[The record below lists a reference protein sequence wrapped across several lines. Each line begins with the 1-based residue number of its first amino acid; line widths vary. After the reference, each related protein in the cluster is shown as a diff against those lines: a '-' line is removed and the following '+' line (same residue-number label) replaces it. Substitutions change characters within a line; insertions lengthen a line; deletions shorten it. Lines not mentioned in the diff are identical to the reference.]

1 MVESTKRKLKLEQK
15 VKQAA
20 QSLYR
25 LETAANKRQR
35 VDDSPA
41 AASTHLDAA
50 QKKCDEINTELWKL
64 SASCMEIER
73 RLSNHN
79 AAVLGLRMNIL
90 EKNMGGGTTDEFG
103 EAHLYMSNDNED
115 RSVSRRSSARMSMS
129 DRTPPRQIAT
139 PPRQVTAPPR
149 QVVVPPPEFN
159 EAQRRLRE
167 LNFQVASMTQ
177 PDIEPPTSTSENI
190 LAVIESLDTHI
201 RRLAD
206 SHTVLT
212 RDLQTSLSESQRM
225 IEQLKLR
232 ERDQSAAI
240 ADHVA
245 RTEDLDRRLVHT
257 QQEFDQVQNE
267 LEEQDMVIQNLQ
279 QDVKTAREEARIA
292 ETASQGREAES
303 LRREKSLRRGETE
316 KYTTELSQKDATIA
330 DLTENLTSLR
340 SQLDQSESQT
350 KSLEMKLED
359 QSREH
364 DVLIRELETQLVM
377 LKSETAMLK
386 AEKDEIL
393 GSRQQRAQEA
403 KLQRELE
410 EQREKLSRNSHP
422 DHSVLLAE
430 IESLKENNTQ
440 LSRTLDG
447 MQAEHL
453 AKQESLT
460 QEIASLE
467 KQLSLAASSSQQ
479 QARSESSSYG
489 SNDGDGNSARERE
502 LEMRC
507 QDLQAEL
514 TGILDDFERL
524 TSQFIDHESFRST
537 LEAQVDSLRA
547 QCHALQTELAEE
559 KVRIL
564 GQRGNSDGT
573 SPVQSAANG
582 GGGQGQ
588 TSTVTLRAEFRK
600 MVSELRIEHIAA
612 LKVFLSW
619 VSWG

>member
-1 MVESTKRKLKLEQK
+1 MIESTKRKLKLEQK

-35 VDDSPA
+35 VDTPA
-41 AASTHLDAA
+41 AASAHLDTA

-90 EKNMGGGTTDEFG
+90 EKNMENGTTDDFG
-103 EAHLYMSNDNED
+103 EGHLYVSNDNED
-115 RSVSRRSSARMSMS
+115 RSASRRSSTRLSMS
-129 DRTPPRQIAT
+129 ERTPPRRIAT
-139 PPRQVTAPPR
+139 PPRRISAPPR
-149 QVVVPPPEFN
+149 EIVVPPPEFN

-177 PDIEPPTSTSENI
+177 PDIQPPTSASENI
-190 LAVIESLDTHI
+190 LSLIESLDTHI

-240 ADHVA
+240 ADHTV

-257 QQEFDQVQNE
+257 QREFDRVQNE
-267 LEEQDMVIQNLQ
+267 LEEQDAVIQDLRQ
-279 QDVKTAREEARIA
+279 EVQTAREEARIA

-303 LRREKSLRRGETE
+303 LRREKSLRRNESERFTS
-316 KYTTELSQKDATIA
+316 ELTHKDSTIA
-330 DLTENLTSLR
+330 DLTQNLTHLQR
-340 SQLDQSESQT
+340 QLDDSDSQT
-350 KSLEMKLED
+350 KSLETKLQD

-403 KLQRELE
+403 KMQRELE
-410 EQREKLSRNSHP
+410 LQREKLSRNSHP
-422 DHSVLLAE
+422 EDLLLAE
-430 IESLKENNTQ
+430 IESLKDNNAHLT
-440 LSRTLDG
+440 RALDRA
-447 MQAEHL
+447 QSEHL
-453 AKQESLT
+453 SKQDSLT
-460 QEIASLE
+460 QEIASLQRE
-467 KQLSLAASSSQQ
+467 LSMASAQQ
-479 QARSESSSYG
+479 QTGHRGTSSYG
-489 SNDGDGNSARERE
+489 SSNYNDEETSSARERE
-502 LEMRC
+502 LESRC
-507 QDLQAEL
+507 RDLQDEL

-537 LEAQVDSLRA
+537 LEAQVDALRA

-559 KVRIL
+559 KMRVL
-564 GQRGNSDGT
+564 GQRGNNDNS
-573 SPVQSAANG
+573 SPVQG
-582 GGGQGQ
+582 GGGGGGSGQ

-600 MVSELRIEHIAA
+600 MVSELRNEHIAA
-612 LKVFLSW
+612 LKVCPKLFRD
-619 VSWG
+619 